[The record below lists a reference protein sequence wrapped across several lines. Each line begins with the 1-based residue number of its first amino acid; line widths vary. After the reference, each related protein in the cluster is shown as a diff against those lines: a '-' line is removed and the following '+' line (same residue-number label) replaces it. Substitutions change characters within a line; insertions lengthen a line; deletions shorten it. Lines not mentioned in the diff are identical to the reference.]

1 MLKVIL
7 GSLLLLGS
15 LLASDSNCWSD
26 QRGDVCQGSCGGGC
40 GPCAGNNNGSRRS
53 GPSALDLAEAAADQI
68 DGQGRAAMKNGD
80 YEQALAYFQE
90 AYDRSQ
96 LERNAKYFRD
106 DIAWARGAIANRSG
120 MAAANRRDYAAA
132 LAFFQQCVALVPDAE
147 GYQKQVAWAKGSILD
162 EEAYAANARGD
173 YKTALKLYLEA
184 LDTLPDPSPE
194 YRKMVK
200 EFQKS
205 AAHQD
210 KITRTLS
217 HIADSANDYRPAPST
232 PGLEFGAAAAGTPAA
247 DSTVL
252 DFPPPESAPSR
263 VAGSGTFGTTSN
275 PAHPGLVSPASTP
288 GTVQTNLE
296 HLSSDAKSG
305 EDAKKAR
312 TPEEAKSLAGCG
324 FDGVPCREPDHIE
337 VVKIVGQTPAAV
349 ELSSHIPESLRQDDE
364 IKKALAWYD
373 KLEKGRAGNARELA
387 ELQSRITSGTG
398 DTVVLKARKA
408 EVEFESQKQLADQA
422 SAKKQLGK
430 RVLDLKMS
438 WIETPQPGEAA
449 PESAPQEPAK

>member
-1 MLKVIL
+1 M
-7 GSLLLLGS
+7 
-15 LLASDSNCWSD
+15 
-26 QRGDVCQGSCGGGC
+26 
-40 GPCAGNNNGSRRS
+40 
-53 GPSALDLAEAAADQI
+53 
-68 DGQGRAAMKNGD
+68 
-80 YEQALAYFQE
+80 
-90 AYDRSQ
+90 
-96 LERNAKYFRD
+96 
-106 DIAWARGAIANRSG
+106 
-120 MAAANRRDYAAA
+120 
-132 LAFFQQCVALVPDAE
+132 
-147 GYQKQVAWAKGSILD
+147 
-162 EEAYAANARGD
+162 
-173 YKTALKLYLEA
+173 
-184 LDTLPDPSPE
+184 
-194 YRKMVK
+194 
-200 EFQKS
+200 
-205 AAHQD
+205 
-210 KITRTLS
+210 
-217 HIADSANDYRPAPST
+217 
-232 PGLEFGAAAAGTPAA
+232 
-247 DSTVL
+247 
-252 DFPPPESAPSR
+252 
-263 VAGSGTFGTTSN
+263 
-275 PAHPGLVSPASTP
+275 
-288 GTVQTNLE
+288 QTNLE